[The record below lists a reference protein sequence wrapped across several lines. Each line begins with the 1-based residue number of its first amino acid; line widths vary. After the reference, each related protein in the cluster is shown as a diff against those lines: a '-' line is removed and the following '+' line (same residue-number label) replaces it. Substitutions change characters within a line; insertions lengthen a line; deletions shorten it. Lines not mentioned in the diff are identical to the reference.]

1 MKRLIGAVAVF
12 ALLLISVCG
21 ISLYRA
27 SGYTSRAGGYMVS
40 LNEIEKLCEQGDT
53 AAAAEAARALRTEID
68 AERLVPDGKG
78 TILVTGW
85 LCLLFLAAVSL
96 YCGIVIIRPFHR
108 LSDFAESVAGGDLDI
123 PLEYE
128 RTNYF
133 GRFTWAFDSM
143 RREIVRARACERE
156 AIENQKTVIAALS
169 HDIKTPV
176 ASIRAYTEALEL
188 GIGSSPEKCG
198 KYTDVIIRK
207 CDEISKLTSDLL
219 THSLSE
225 LDRLKMSPE
234 RLDLCELLSRAVADI
249 SPDGSVKFEKPA
261 SVTEVYADAERV
273 CQIAENLINN
283 AKKYAGTD
291 MKITAERSGD
301 MAQIRFRDY
310 GSGVPDEDM
319 PFIFGKFYRGSNKG
333 QQNGSG
339 LGLYIVKYIA
349 EQSGGNV
356 SARNTE
362 RGFEVCVSLP
372 LYDEKRHLSC
382 S

>member
-1 MKRLIGAVAVF
+1 M
-12 ALLLISVCG
+12 
-21 ISLYRA
+21 
-27 SGYTSRAGGYMVS
+27 T
-40 LNEIEKLCEQGDT
+40 
-53 AAAAEAARALRTEID
+53 
-68 AERLVPDGKG
+68 
-78 TILVTGW
+78 
-85 LCLLFLAAVSL
+85 
-96 YCGIVIIRPFHR
+96 
-108 LSDFAESVAGGDLDI
+108 
-123 PLEYE
+123 
-128 RTNYF
+128 
-133 GRFTWAFDSM
+133 
-143 RREIVRARACERE
+143 
-156 AIENQKTVIAALS
+156 
-169 HDIKTPV
+169 
-176 ASIRAYTEALEL
+176 
-188 GIGSSPEKCG
+188 
-198 KYTDVIIRK
+198 
-207 CDEISKLTSDLL
+207 
-219 THSLSE
+219 
-225 LDRLKMSPE
+225 PE

-333 QQNGSG
+333 QQNGAG

-349 EQSGGNV
+349 EQSGGSV

-372 LYDEKRHLSC
+372 LYDKKRHLSC